1 MNRQALTDF
10 FLGLLLGLGLSASMI
25 LFLAVYHPEAI
36 PLLTLSDTRVALAG
50 QATDWLAHNF
60 GLSLLAF
67 GITLVFYLLTLNQLA
82 RALKNQRATLE
93 HIVHLEHLIDIWI
106 SLFFGIGVIWTA
118 IGMRSALLYAL
129 GELNDI
135 GNATTVL
142 ARLVE
147 GGILTSLSTTILG
160 GAGGYL
166 MRLYKTIRYGAML
179 NRFYTEQEQDN
190 SARIEKLLEAIR
202 NAVDDLPRSHAPS
215 LNAPERYHDQPGC
228 N

>member
-1 MNRQALTDF
+1 MNRLALTDF
-10 FLGLLLGLGLSASMI
+10 FQGLLLGMGLSAAMI
-25 LFLAVYHPEAI
+25 VFLAVHHPETI
-36 PLLTLSDTRVALAG
+36 PVLTLPDSGAALAG
-50 QATDWLAHNF
+50 QAADWLARNF

-67 GITLVFYLLTLNQLA
+67 GLTLVFYLLSLNRLE
-82 RALKNQRATLE
+82 RELKRQQATLE

-179 NRFYTEQEQDN
+179 NRFYSQEDRQN
-190 SARIEKLLEAIR
+190 SERIESLLDAIR
-202 NAVDDLPRSHAPS
+202 NAVDDLPRSQAPT
-215 LNAPERYHDQPGC
+215 LNAPERYHDHQGY